1 MTARIVFRV
10 YVLALLLYSAVT
22 QKCPAGGRSES
33 SIVGWMLR
41 GHVYDT
47 LLAELPFTCVFKCR
61 EDNRCQSFNWVIS
74 LLTCEFNNRTKEA
87 RPEDFIPNQDRSY
100 YRRDLQRVPLGSI
113 QELPAETCDEIK
125 RSEGHAVSGKYWFST
140 IKSGTSVLA
149 YCNTETN
156 DIDECGASTPVC
168 DIHANC
174 SNTRGSYTCTCRAGY
189 TGDGKT
195 CQDIDEC
202 GASSPVCDINANCSN
217 TRGSYICTCR
227 AGYTGDGKTCQDIDE
242 CGASSPVCDINANCS
257 NTRGSYICTCKSGY
271 TGDEKMCQVEYFHYY
286 YFILFCLQ
294 GAYDRSLWNSNI
306 FVFLDIDE
314 CSASSPVCDVN
325 ANCSNTRG
333 SYICTCKAGYNGDG
347 KICRG
352 FAEGLTDSVIV
363 GDNVHHLANLST
375 WLKPVAQ
382 SESSKWK
389 RCWRASVDGW
399 AASTFHSRCD
409 NKGPTVT
416 IIRVGGTYIFGGYTK
431 ISWSGSG
438 CQARYDSQAFL
449 FSLVNKPGWAPV
461 KLPQTGQHSSNDNS
475 IYDCSSYGP
484 IFGGGH
490 DIIIYNYAPSSGS
503 SSTNLGYSYSP
514 PSGYNYGDT
523 FTQNFLA
530 GTYNFTPDELEI
542 FYETT

>member
-1 MTARIVFRV
+1 MTARIVFRTF
-10 YVLALLLYSAVT
+10 VLALLLYSAVST
-22 QKCPAGGRSES
+22 KCPAGGTSDK
-33 SIVGWMLR
+33 SILGWMLR

-47 LLAELPFTCVFKCR
+47 LLVERPFTCVFQCR
-61 EDNRCQSFNWVIS
+61 EDNRCQSINWVIS
-74 LLTCEFNNRTKEA
+74 LLMCEFNNRTKEA
-87 RPEDFIPNQDRSY
+87 SPEDFIPNHDRSY

-149 YCNTETN
+149 NCNMETN

-168 DIHANC
+168 DINANC
-174 SNTRGSYTCTCRAGY
+174 SNTRGSYLCTCRAGY

-202 GASSPVCDINANCSN
+202 
-217 TRGSYICTCR
+217 
-227 AGYTGDGKTCQDIDE
+227 
-242 CGASSPVCDINANCS
+242 
-257 NTRGSYICTCKSGY
+257 
-271 TGDEKMCQVEYFHYY
+271 
-286 YFILFCLQ
+286 
-294 GAYDRSLWNSNI
+294 
-306 FVFLDIDE
+306 
-314 CSASSPVCDVN
+314 SASPPVCDVN

-347 KICRG
+347 KTCG
-352 FAEGLTDSVIV
+352 VFPEGLTDSVIV
-363 GDNVHHLANLST
+363 GHNVHHLTNLST

-399 AASTFHSRCD
+399 NASTFHSGCD

-416 IIRVGGTYIFGGYTK
+416 IIRVGGKYIFGGYTNL
-431 ISWSGSG
+431 SWGNS
-438 CQARYDSQAFL
+438 CQYRYDSQAFL

-461 KLPQTGQHSSNDNS
+461 KLPQTGQHSSDRS
-475 IYDCSSYGP
+475 SVFDCSLYGP
-484 IFGGGH
+484 IFGGGN
-490 DIIIYNYAPSSGS
+490 DIYMSASSHNS
-503 SSTNLGYSYSP
+503 ANLGYTYSP
-514 PSGYNYGDT
+514 PSGYNYNEY
-523 FTQNFLA
+523 FTKTFLA
-530 GTYNFTPDELEI
+530 GTYHFTSDEVEI

>member
-10 YVLALLLYSAVT
+10 SVLALLLYSAVT

-87 RPEDFIPNQDRSY
+87 RPGDFIPNQDRSY
-100 YRRDLQRVPLGSI
+100 YRRDLKRVPLGSI

-149 YCNTETN
+149 YCNMETN

-168 DIHANC
+168 DINANC
-174 SNTRGSYTCTCRAGY
+174 SNTRGSYICTCRAGY

-242 CGASSPVCDINANCS
+242 C
-257 NTRGSYICTCKSGY
+257 
-271 TGDEKMCQVEYFHYY
+271 
-286 YFILFCLQ
+286 
-294 GAYDRSLWNSNI
+294 
-306 FVFLDIDE
+306 
-314 CSASSPVCDVN
+314 SASSPVCDVN

-347 KICRG
+347 KICR
-352 FAEGLTDSVIV
+352 EGLTDSVIV

-431 ISWSGSG
+431 LSWSSS
-438 CQARYDSQAFL
+438 CQTRYDSQAFL

-461 KLPQTGQHSSNDNS
+461 KLPQTGQHSSNDLS

-490 DIIIYNYAPSSGS
+490 DIIIADYAS
-503 SSTNLGYSYSP
+503 SSSSSNANLGHTYSP

-523 FTQNFLA
+523 FTQTFLA
-530 GTYNFTPDELEI
+530 GGSNYYFTPDEIET